1 MTSEPR
7 VIRPEFSYKG
17 SLSEHPLPEILF
29 TINQYRVPGVLTF
42 THKHECKRLFLRDG
56 HIIFA
61 ASNLKED
68 ELGDF
73 LLRCGKIDRVQYA
86 VASRLLKENKR
97 KRIGQI
103 LVDMNAIQESD
114 LNWAVRAH
122 QQSILWSLF
131 SWTHGTTVFNIG
143 NFKQTEPILLDLTIP
158 RAIIDGVRNMSQA
171 KRIIG
176 YVGSRKTML
185 EQDPDAQLTLEL
197 YNPDESEREIL
208 RMVDGLTN
216 LYEIC
221 STSPHGPHET
231 AKILYAFWILK
242 LIRRKDDIHGVRIAS
257 SLAASRFG

>member
-1 MTSEPR
+1 MIIEPR
-7 VIRPEFSYKG
+7 LIRPEFSYKG

-56 HIIFA
+56 NIIFA

-86 VASRLLKENKR
+86 VASRILKDSKR

-103 LVDMNAIQESD
+103 LVEMNAIQQSD

-131 SWTHGTTVFNIG
+131 SWNDGTTVFNIG
-143 NFKQTEPILLDLTIP
+143 NFKQAEPILLELTIP
-158 RAIIDGVRNMSQA
+158 RAIIDGIRNMSQA

-176 YVGSRKTML
+176 YVGTRKTLL
-185 EQDPDAQLTLEL
+185 EQDPDAQLALEL
-197 YNPDESEREIL
+197 YSPDESEREIL
-208 RMVDGLTN
+208 RMVDGLTT

-221 STSPHGPHET
+221 STSAHGPHET

-242 LIRRKDDIHGVRIAS
+242 LIRRKDDIHGVRIES
-257 SLAASRFG
+257 SLTPSRFA

>member
-1 MTSEPR
+1 MTIEPR

-86 VASRLLKENKR
+86 VASRILKDSIR

-103 LVDMNAIQESD
+103 LVEMNAIEESD
-114 LNWAVRAH
+114 LRWAVRAH

-131 SWTHGTTVFNIG
+131 NWNNGITVFNIG
-143 NFKQTEPILLDLTIP
+143 NFKQTEAILLDLTIP
-158 RAIIDGVRNMSQA
+158 RAIIDGIRNMSQA
-171 KRIIG
+171 KKIIS
-176 YVGSRKTML
+176 YVGNRKTLL

-208 RMVDGLTN
+208 RMVDGLTT

-242 LIRRKDDIHGVRIAS
+242 LIRTKDDVHGVRIAS
-257 SLAASRFG
+257 SLASSRFA

>member
-1 MTSEPR
+1 MTIEPR

-17 SLSEHPLPEILF
+17 SLSEHPLPDILF
-29 TINQYRVPGVLTF
+29 TISQYRVPGVLTF
-42 THKHECKRLFLRDG
+42 THKHARKRLFLQDG

-73 LLRCGKIDRVQYA
+73 LLRCGKIDRVQLA
-86 VASRLLKENKR
+86 VASRILKEGKR

-103 LVDMNAIQESD
+103 LVDMTAIQESD

-131 SWTHGTTVFNIG
+131 NWTDGITVFNIG

-158 RAIIDGVRNMSQA
+158 RAIIDGIRNMGQA

-176 YVGSRKTML
+176 YVGTRKTIL

-208 RMVDGLTN
+208 RMVDGLTS

-221 STSPHGPHET
+221 SASPHGPHET

-242 LIRRKDDIHGVRIAS
+242 LIRRKDEVHGVRIES
-257 SLAASRFG
+257 SLSTSHFA